1 MYCPVCKLWFA
12 DDGTSVC
19 PACGGL
25 LQPEVDNSP
34 NSSGRKVPS
43 GEDESIRFLDDLWGD
58 KDIDADL
65 EGEFAEI
72 FDLAD
77 GADEMEAD
85 VETEDELKPDKPE
98 DLFVPPLVVTPN
110 RNRYFLLLVSVL
122 VVIVVGAGAWLYLHN
137 SGSKPAESAG
147 RPVSRQQQVYSAPMQ
162 SAKKPVALQKSTIV
176 KSEKDIVN
184 PAEKPLKKTVMDDAK
199 TKSGEKTVTAIK
211 NRDRVQLPKDGKVI
225 SPVPVIE
232 VEAPKNTGKTVPLPV
247 AHAREKT
254 AKIVKKSAGKTV
266 AGKVKHS
273 PELSYVI
280 QIGSFKTKAGLDRQL
295 AKLRKKGFAA
305 YPVRVDLGKKGI
317 WQRVYLSDGTSREK
331 AKVMQEKLHKLLPR
345 EESRVVKIRP

>member
-1 MYCPVCKLWFA
+1 MYCPACKLWFSEN
-12 DDGTSVC
+12 GTSVC

-34 NSSGRKVPS
+34 HSSERKVPA
-43 GEDESIRFLDDLWGD
+43 GKDEAIRFLDDLWGD

-72 FDLAD
+72 FDLD
-77 GADEMEAD
+77 DEVDKMEAD
-85 VETEDELKPDKPE
+85 VETEDELKPGKPE
-98 DLFVPPLVVTPN
+98 DLFVPSLVVTPN
-110 RNRYFLLLVSVL
+110 RNRYFLLLFSVL
-122 VVIVVGAGAWLYLHN
+122 VVISVGSGVWLYQRN
-137 SGSKPAESAG
+137 PGSKLVEDVG
-147 RPVSRQQQVYSAPMQ
+147 RPVSRQQQVYSASLP

-176 KSEKDIVN
+176 KSEKDIVK

-211 NRDRVQLPKDGKVI
+211 NGDRVQLPKDGKVI

-232 VEAPKNTGKTVPLPV
+232 VEAPKNTGKPAPLPV

-266 AGKVKHS
+266 AGKVKF
-273 PELSYVI
+273 PYVI
-280 QIGSFKTKAGLDRQL
+280 QVGSFKTKAGLDRQL

-317 WQRVYLSDGTSREK
+317 WQRVYISDGTSREK

-345 EESRVVKIRP
+345 EESRIVKIRP